1 MEARQHSGSTHR
13 ARRAPADA
21 EADNGPGDGNAME
34 RRRVWTA
41 EERYEIVLQ
50 SLHGREPNIQIC
62 RRYRISEPT
71 LYKWRQLFLEGGRHF
86 LAGQGTPS
94 LKALVDENR
103 HLKQMLAELSLAHS
117 RLQQGSRQAK
127 RARARQK

>member
-1 MEARQHSGSTHR
+1 VL
-13 ARRAPADA
+13 
-21 EADNGPGDGNAME
+21 

-50 SLHGREPNIQIC
+50 SLHGTEPNIQIC

-86 LAGQGTPS
+86 LAGAGTPS
-94 LKALVDENR
+94 LKALLDENR
-103 HLKQMLAELSLAHS
+103 HLKQMLAELSLAHR
-117 RLQQGSRQAK
+117 RLQQDSRQAK
-127 RARARQK
+127 RARAPRKQNARANAGE